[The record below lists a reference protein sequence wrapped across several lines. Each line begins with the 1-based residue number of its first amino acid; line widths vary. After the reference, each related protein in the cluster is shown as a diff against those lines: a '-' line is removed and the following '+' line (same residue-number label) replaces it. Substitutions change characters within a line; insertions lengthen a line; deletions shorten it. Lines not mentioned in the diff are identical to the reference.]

1 MALYSV
7 SLNRTLILSA
17 TVAVRAKNEEA
28 AQARVEQM
36 MSKGAF
42 GTIAWQ
48 VTAPNVLE
56 WWVARMLGYTDL
68 RMVYERYGKYIKNRT
83 RQDGAR
89 FSTALHKAMAKTS
102 VGRL

>member
-7 SLNRTLILSA
+7 SLNRTLTLSA

-28 AQARVEQM
+28 AHARVEQM
-36 MSKGAF
+36 MAKGAF

-56 WWVARMLGYTDL
+56 WQEEEDEIEIDAVQ
-68 RMVYERYGKYIKNRT
+68 E
-83 RQDGAR
+83 
-89 FSTALHKAMAKTS
+89 S
-102 VGRL
+102 

>member
-36 MSKGAF
+36 ISKSAF
-42 GTIAWQ
+42 GTIEWQ
-48 VTAPNVLE
+48 VTAPNILDWQEEEDEIEIDTVQE
-56 WWVARMLGYTDL
+56 D
-68 RMVYERYGKYIKNRT
+68 
-83 RQDGAR
+83 
-89 FSTALHKAMAKTS
+89 
-102 VGRL
+102 

>member
-36 MSKGAF
+36 IAKGAF
-42 GTIAWQ
+42 GTIEWQ
-48 VTAPNVLE
+48 VSDPNILDWQE
-56 WWVARMLGYTDL
+56 EEDEIEID
-68 RMVYERYGKYIKNRT
+68 MVQE
-83 RQDGAR
+83 D
-89 FSTALHKAMAKTS
+89 
-102 VGRL
+102 

>member
-7 SLNRTLILSA
+7 SLNRTLILST

-42 GTIAWQ
+42 GTIEWQ
-48 VTAPNVLE
+48 VTAPNILE
-56 WWVARMLGYTDL
+56 WQEEEDEIDIDV
-68 RMVYERYGKYIKNRT
+68 VQEE
-83 RQDGAR
+83 
-89 FSTALHKAMAKTS
+89 S
-102 VGRL
+102 

>member
-36 MSKGAF
+36 IAKGAF
-42 GTIAWQ
+42 GTIEWQ
-48 VTAPNVLE
+48 VSAPNILDWQEEEDGVE
-56 WWVARMLGYTDL
+56 ID
-68 RMVYERYGKYIKNRT
+68 MV
-83 RQDGAR
+83 QDDQ
-89 FSTALHKAMAKTS
+89 
-102 VGRL
+102 

>member
-28 AQARVEQM
+28 AQARVEEM
-36 MSKGAF
+36 IAKSAF

-48 VTAPNVLE
+48 VTAPNFLE
-56 WWVARMLGYTDL
+56 WQEEEDEVEID
-68 RMVYERYGKYIKNRT
+68 VVQEE
-83 RQDGAR
+83 
-89 FSTALHKAMAKTS
+89 S
-102 VGRL
+102 

>member
-28 AQARVEQM
+28 AQTRVEQM

-42 GTIAWQ
+42 GAIAWQ
-48 VTAPNVLE
+48 VTAPNFLE
-56 WWVARMLGYTDL
+56 WQEEEDEIEIDV
-68 RMVYERYGKYIKNRT
+68 VQEE
-83 RQDGAR
+83 
-89 FSTALHKAMAKTS
+89 S
-102 VGRL
+102 

>member
-1 MALYSV
+1 MPLYSV

-17 TVAVRAKNEEA
+17 TVAVWAKDEEA

-48 VTAPNVLE
+48 VTAPNYLE
-56 WWVARMLGYTDL
+56 WQGEENEIVID
-68 RMVYERYGKYIKNRT
+68 VVKEE
-83 RQDGAR
+83 
-89 FSTALHKAMAKTS
+89 S
-102 VGRL
+102 